1 MAHYAFRDRP
11 GRSTLY
17 ATIPLTLLK
26 GRLRRLK
33 VLSAFVGA
41 ASAAIQVARQLPN
54 IAAKAA
60 PTEPSPC
67 VLTL

>member
-11 GRSTLY
+11 DRSTLY

-33 VLSAFVGA
+33 VLSAFGSGFSRDPGGPA
-41 ASAAIQVARQLPN
+41 VAKYRG
-54 IAAKAA
+54 
-60 PTEPSPC
+60 
-67 VLTL
+67 